1 MAKRSS
7 EAALRAQKERKQKIF
22 VVAGLVVFLALMAWQ
37 GPKTLKAL
45 RGGSPP
51 PPAVQATALPLP
63 TGTTSTPSGTE
74 TGLPESDV
82 QPDLLDGQLLS
93 FSRFGG
99 RDPFVPL
106 APPGALDSAPADD
119 AATVEVNGT
128 SESLSVGDQFPASD
142 PTFRLVSVTASSVQV
157 GLVSGAFSDGA
168 ETITIGVGQTLVLM
182 ADDGARYSVK
192 LVSVAVT

>member
-22 VVAGLVVFLALMAWQ
+22 VVAGLVLFLALMAWQ

-51 PPAVQATALPLP
+51 PPPVEAAATPAP
-63 TGTTSTPSGTE
+63 TATTSTPLGSE

-82 QPDLLDGQLLS
+82 QPDLLEGQLLS

-99 RDPFVPL
+99 RDPFVPF
-106 APPGALDSAPADD
+106 APPAAPDSASAED

-168 ETITIGVGQTLVLM
+168 ETVTIGVGETLVLE
-182 ADDGARYSVK
+182 ADDGVRYSIK
-192 LVSVAVT
+192 LVSVAA